1 MTLLIQSLTITL
13 IAPAIT
19 LIATFIHSFAG
30 RRGTVLSL
38 YGRPMTSTT
47 NMLWHHTYFLRRGDH
62 WSPLNSYFT
71 YPLSRFNDSSPQ
83 AKSLSL
89 RRGGTQWRSGG
100 YRDTEASYSLY
111 TGGRWPPLQI
121 CYDTTHTFF
130 VGAIIGR
137 PFNSYF
143 TYSVVSRQLPS
154 RGATVVA
161 ATHHFA

>member
-1 MTLLIQSLTITL
+1 MTLLIQSFTVTL
-13 IAPAIT
+13 IVPAIT

-30 RRGTVLSL
+30 RRGTV
-38 YGRPMTSTT
+38 P
-47 NMLWHHTYFLRRGDH
+47 YFLSRGDH

-71 YPLSRFNDSSPQ
+71 YLPSVVSRQLPSRGRHT
-83 AKSLSL
+83 KSLSL

-100 YRDTEASYSLY
+100 YRDIEASYSLY

-137 PFNSYF
+137 PLIRILLTSPQSFHNS
-143 TYSVVSRQLPS
+143 SPQ
-154 RGATVVA
+154 GAPL
-161 ATHHFA
+161 

>member
-1 MTLLIQSLTITL
+1 MTLLIQSFTVTL
-13 IAPAIT
+13 IVPAIT

-30 RRGTVLSL
+30 RRGTV
-38 YGRPMTSTT
+38 P
-47 NMLWHHTYFLRRGDH
+47 YFLSRGDH

>member
-1 MTLLIQSLTITL
+1 MTLLIQSLTVTL
-13 IAPAIT
+13 IVPTIT

-30 RRGTVLSL
+30 RRGTV
-38 YGRPMTSTT
+38 P
-47 NMLWHHTYFLRRGDH
+47 YFLSRGDH

-71 YPLSRFNDSSPQ
+71 YPPQSFHDSPPQ

-100 YRDTEASYSLY
+100 YRDIEASYSLY
-111 TGGRWPPLQI
+111 TGDRLPPLQI

-130 VGAIIGR
+130 VGEIIGR

-143 TYSVVSRQLPS
+143 TYHPSVVSRQLPS
-154 RGATVVA
+154 RGAIVVA